1 MGIIAL
7 ILGWVMIGAASAFI
21 LTATFFDIE
30 EKNLEEDS
38 DDL

>member
-1 MGIIAL
+1 MYIIAL
-7 ILGWVMIGAASAFI
+7 ILGWVMVGAASAFI
-21 LTATFFDIE
+21 LAATFFDIE